1 MKGYNK
7 KQGVKLQRKVLS
19 SLFIAGAAYV
29 CILGGGTTQPGH
41 LIIPVLIL

>member
-29 CILGGGTTQPGH
+29 CILGGTTQPGH